1 MNHLE
6 HFYLYI
12 SISLNI
18 IDNQD
23 NVSKKVISLDS
34 GVCTFMTDYDSDGQL
49 IEQDN
54 GDINKVFK
62 LFKKYDKLQSN
73 KNLALGRTNKRK
85 RFLLKKKDVMNY
97 TKNL

>member
-49 IEQDN
+49 IE
-54 GDINKVFK
+54 
-62 LFKKYDKLQSN
+62 
-73 KNLALGRTNKRK
+73 
-85 RFLLKKKDVMNY
+85 
-97 TKNL
+97 